1 MTIIYADI
9 TTNPAD
15 LRAAANAQGLTP
27 TQFVARATNNAV
39 ETHKRKADSPVS
51 EADILAHWV
60 VRWESAT
67 PHERQKMIDNLRIT
81 LGDKHAI
88 SKRG

>member
-1 MTIIYADI
+1 MTIIYANL

-39 ETHKRKADSPVS
+39 EAHKRKADAPVS
-51 EADILAHWV
+51 EADILAHWA

-67 PHERQKMIDNLRIT
+67 PAERQKMIDNLRIT
-81 LGDKHAI
+81 LGETQH
-88 SKRG
+88 G